1 MMLRLAVSK
10 VLFNR
15 HIKELTNKEI
25 DVCNEFIDNYN
36 KVEEIVTENW

>member
-1 MMLRLAVSK
+1 MMLRVAVAK

-15 HIKELTNKEI
+15 HAGQLLNKEI

-36 KVEEIVTENW
+36 KVKEMMSK